1 MGGCAGSRQRL
12 SDSEGEET
20 DPAPRPPLQDRQGA
34 HWKNAVGFWLLGL
47 CNNFS
52 YVVMLSAAHDILS
65 HQRAPG
71 NQSHV
76 DPDPTP
82 TPHNST
88 SRFDCNSVSTAAVLL
103 ADILP
108 TLIIKLLAPL
118 GLHLLPYSPRV
129 LTSGICAAGSFIL
142 VAFSHSVATSLC
154 GVVLASISSGLGEVT
169 FLSLTSFY
177 PSYFLLLTSPGSQ
190 DPGGEEEAET
200 AARQPLI
207 NSEAPELKPGS
218 GSHLSLQER
227 WTVFKGLLHYIVPLV
242 LVYFA
247 EYFINQGLFELLFF
261 RNTFLSHAQYRWY
274 QMLYQAGV
282 FASRSSLRCC
292 HIRHTWALAL
302 LQCLN
307 LAFLL
312 ADVWLSF
319 LPSIYLVFLIILYE
333 GLLGGAAYV
342 NTFHNIALETSDEH
356 REFAMA
362 TACISDTLGI
372 SLSGLLALPLHDFLC
387 RLS

>member
-1 MGGCAGSRQRL
+1 
-12 SDSEGEET
+12 
-20 DPAPRPPLQDRQGA
+20 
-34 HWKNAVGFWLLGL
+34 
-47 CNNFS
+47 
-52 YVVMLSAAHDILS
+52 MLSAAHDILS
-65 HQRAPG
+65 HEKAPG
-71 NQSHV
+71 NQSH
-76 DPDPTP
+76 
-82 TPHNST
+82 
-88 SRFDCNSVSTAAVLL
+88 AVLL

-108 TLIIKLLAPL
+108 TFIIKLLAPL

-129 LTSGICAAGSFIL
+129 LVSGLCAAGSFVL
-142 VAFSHSVATSLC
+142 VAFSRSVGTSLC

-169 FLSLTSFY
+169 FLSLTAFY
-177 PSYFLLLTSPGSQ
+177 PRAVISWWSSGTGGAGLLGALSYLGLTQAGLSPRHTLLSMLGIPVLLLASYFFLLTSPEPQ

-207 NSEAPELKPGS
+207 GTPELKPGS
-218 GSHLSLQER
+218 SSGLSLQER
-227 WTVFKGLLHYIVPLV
+227 WTVFKGLLRYIIPLV

-261 RNTFLSHAQYRWY
+261 RNTSLSHAQQYRWY

-282 FASRSSLRCC
+282 FASRSSLHCC
-292 HIRHTWALAL
+292 HVRHTWALAA

-307 LAFLL
+307 LGVLL
-312 ADVWLSF
+312 LDMWFSF

-362 TACISDTLGI
+362 AACISDTLGI

-387 RLS
+387 HLS